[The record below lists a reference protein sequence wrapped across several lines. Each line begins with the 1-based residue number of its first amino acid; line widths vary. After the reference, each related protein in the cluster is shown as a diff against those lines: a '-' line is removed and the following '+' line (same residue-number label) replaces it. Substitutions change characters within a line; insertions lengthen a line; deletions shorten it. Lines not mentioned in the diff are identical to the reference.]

1 MSLRRGCLL
10 VFAAAA
16 VVLLLAVVVAYRAL
30 DPDAL
35 RGLAERQATA
45 LLGEPVTI
53 GQMRVRVFPVP
64 AVIGTDVRT
73 GSAGASGGPAVSVHA
88 LPGLPPLRTPLSET
102 VVVDSIYIQ
111 GVALPVRRGCTGPWG
126 LPR

>member
-73 GSAGASGGPAVSVHA
+73 GPAGGGGGPAVSVHA
-88 LPGLPPLRTPLSET
+88 IRVLPQWRTLLSKP
-102 VVVDSIYIQ
+102 VVVDSIDI
-111 GVALPVRRGCTGPWG
+111 
-126 LPR
+126 